1 MTTNELR
8 QIFQAP
14 YSRQKWSHIL
24 HFLSESKNL
33 LRLRLDPIKIPFD
46 SNEADRLISSFYEL
60 GTLKTSDDEEFPI
73 FEVLLNDKVQI
84 GHNKVTVNN
93 FVKKYI
99 IKDSIRGALV
109 TFSYENSNRK
119 EWRFS
124 FISKNTASDYF
135 AEAESLETH
144 PKKYTYVFGTEESHS
159 TAIQRFFSLHQS
171 NLEVKDFFNAFEVEA
186 LNKEFF
192 DGYKN
197 IYEDFVEYI
206 TGKRFVKEKGKWVE
220 KEKHLPD
227 PQYCFP
233 FKEDDKY
240 VRDYVKKLLGRL
252 VFLHFLQKKGWL
264 NNDVNYLKNLFEKSD
279 KTTFL
284 EEVLKPLFFGV
295 LNTKLQ
301 ERKALFESEGWNL
314 SLLEEWEQIPYLN
327 GGLFEKDT
335 IDQEIICFSKDLFE
349 NTFHFFSEYN
359 FTIDENDPEDTQ
371 IGIDPEML
379 GKIFENLLE
388 DNKDKG
394 AFYTPKEIVQYMC
407 RESLIAYLTG
417 KYEDEETNIRTL
429 VEQYTSPWNDA
440 TSKAVLEC
448 LKEIKICD
456 PAIGSG
462 AFPMGMLNELYK
474 CRLALG
480 EEKSVKIKKD
490 IIQNNIYGV
499 DIEKGAVDIARLR
512 FWLALVVDETIPDP
526 LPNLDF
532 KIMQGNSLL
541 ESYQGIDLSALDKG
555 DIIKNPNDKDSI
567 DYGDNFKTSHQQPLL
582 NKTQKEQ
589 IQQLISD
596 YFTLT
601 EDKNLKRK
609 EINDLIE
616 EKIRAKIYKEKLEV
630 RGSIDYFFDKYN
642 LNSEEDLEDKLQ
654 KGILT
659 SKGTEYK
666 AYITNKRR
674 LSELNIIE
682 NELISFQTKIERPYF
697 LWHTYFKDV
706 FDKGGFDI
714 VIGNPPYIKEYENK
728 DAFNGFRESP
738 YYKGKMDIWY
748 GFACKGIDYLNT
760 NGIICFIAQNNW
772 ITSTG
777 ASILRNKILEETEL
791 NIFVDFV
798 DYNVFES
805 ASIQTMIFIC
815 QKVEKIR
822 EEYLTKVSILKNK
835 NITKSELVDFLNFN
849 LKIDY
854 GTKEIFKLK
863 PKNYID
869 KTIHFNQSNIE
880 NILQKIQEKG
890 TFKLNDDE
898 VAQGIVS
905 PQDFVN
911 ESSAKTLGGNVKKG
925 DGIFVVSDKELTDLK
940 LSEKEYELIKPYYT
954 SEELDRYYT
963 NKKNSY
969 WIIYTNSD
977 FKSVKKIES
986 FPNIKKHLD
995 KFSEVITSDN
1005 KPYGLHRSRDEKFFI
1020 NEKILSLRKCK
1031 EPIFTY
1037 TDFDCYVSQT
1047 YFIIQTNRLN
1057 LKYLTIYLNSKIVR
1071 FWLKF
1076 RGKMQGENYQID
1088 KDPLL
1093 NIPIVISEKEE
1104 DIVKLSENITINENN
1119 INSLFYKAFNLTEN
1133 EIQIIE
1139 NHL

>member
-1 MTTNELR
+1 M
-8 QIFQAP
+8 Q
-14 YSRQKWSHIL
+14 HITGV
-24 HFLSESKNL
+24 
-33 LRLRLDPIKIPFD
+33 R
-46 SNEADRLISSFYEL
+46 YEKK
-60 GTLKTSDDEEFPI
+60 G
-73 FEVLLNDKVQI
+73 
-84 GHNKVTVNN
+84 NKYQEN
-93 FVKKYI
+93 KKHQP
-99 IKDSIRGALV
+99 
-109 TFSYENSNRK
+109 
-119 EWRFS
+119 
-124 FISKNTASDYF
+124 
-135 AEAESLETH
+135 H
-144 PKKYTYVFGTEESHS
+144 P
-159 TAIQRFFSLHQS
+159 
-171 NLEVKDFFNAFEVEA
+171 N
-186 LNKEFF
+186 F
-192 DGYKN
+192 DGYKDYKGFSTTLHPDSETKPFKN
-197 IYEDFVEYI
+197 KEFQNLFGGNEKAVRDFV
-206 TGKRFVKEKGKWVE
+206 KRMM
-220 KEKHLPD
+220 
-227 PQYCFP
+227 
-233 FKEDDKY
+233 
-240 VRDYVKKLLGRL
+240 GRI
-252 VFLHFLQKKGWL
+252 VFLYFIQKKGWL
-264 NNDVNYLKNLFEKSD
+264 AVPKGKNWGEGNYDYLYQLYKETPKEDQPYFYEKR
-279 KTTFL
+279 L
-284 EEVLKPLFFGV
+284 VPLFFECF
-295 LNTKLQ
+295 TDK
-301 ERKALFESEGWNL
+301 KSESETNDL
-314 SLLEEWEQIPYLN
+314 RFPYLN
-327 GGLFEKDT
+327 GGLFDKTQDQHFDKVNLPYFIFTQLFDT
-335 IDQEIICFSKDLFE
+335 FNS
-349 NTFHFFSEYN
+349 YN
-359 FTIDENDPEDTQ
+359 FTVYEDAPNEHTVAV
-371 IGIDPEML
+371 DPEML
-379 GKIFENLLE
+379 GHIFENLLE

-394 AFYTPKEIVQYMC
+394 AFYTPKEIVHYMC
-407 RESLIAYLTG
+407 KESLKTFLLSKIVPDDNQSEKVKDVIT
-417 KYEDEETNIRTL
+417 KIIEHQPINEEERNYVKEKGNVIT
-429 VEQYTSPWNDA
+429 TS
-440 TSKAVLEC
+440 LENV
-448 LKEIKICD
+448 KICD

-462 AFPMGMLNELYK
+462 AFPMGLLQEIYYIKITLHQ
-474 CRLALG
+474 LG
-480 EEKSVKIKKD
+480 ITPEQTDAQIKKH
-490 IIQNNIYGV
+490 IIEKNIYGV
-499 DIEKGAVDIARLR
+499 DIDAGAVDIARLR
-512 FWLALVVDETIPDP
+512 FWLSLVVDEQLPQP

-541 ESYQGIDLSALDKG
+541 ESYQGVDLGNLLQDNNNLMLVENAQKDLFGNYVEQQLKITFTKKDFTESLQQ
-555 DIIKNPNDKDSI
+555 DIKKYFSITDAETKKSLKKRINNKIQEHI
-567 DYGDNFKTSHQQPLL
+567 DYNLELRRNHLERLKLEITPKYKNAPLTL
-582 NKTQKEQ
+582 KQEREKESLEQ
-589 IQQLISD
+589 EIAKLDIS
-596 YFTLT
+596 
-601 EDKNLKRK
+601 RK
-609 EINDLIE
+609 EII
-616 EKIRAKIYKEKLEV
+616 
-630 RGSIDYFFDKYN
+630 
-642 LNSEEDLEDKLQ
+642 KLQ
-654 KGILT
+654 ETDEKP
-659 SKGTEYK
+659 
-666 AYITNKRR
+666 
-674 LSELNIIE
+674 
-682 NELISFQTKIERPYF
+682 FF
-697 LWHTYFKDV
+697 LWHIYFKDI

-714 VIGNPPYIKEYENK
+714 IIGNPPYIKEYENK

-815 QKVEKIR
+815 QKVEKTR

-849 LKIDY
+849 SKNDY

-863 PKNYID
+863 PKSYID
-869 KTIHFNQSNIE
+869 KTIHFNQSDIE

-890 TFKLNDDE
+890 TFKLNNDE

-925 DGIFVVSDKELTDLK
+925 DGIFVISDKELTDLK

-977 FKSVKKIES
+977 FKSIKKIES

-1005 KPYGLHRSRDEKFFI
+1005 KPYGLHRSREKKFFI

-1031 EPIFTY
+1031 EPTFTY